1 MRNFAFP
8 NFSSD
13 FQVLEP
19 STKLINMSSPFNP
32 PVVLTGL
39 GVTLD
44 FSCIYTKFECTN
56 VRFVLVE
63 LLESYT
69 TFLVLYYSEPWL
81 LTRMGEI
88 HTDATTFIYS
98 IRCFVLRVWFPWCV
112 TWYLMKLIG
121 HKLNPC
127 PFVPTFHKIS
137 ESFSYKVPIHSCLE
151 NDAMRNSPS
160 VWEVPENTLH
170 DYF

>member
-1 MRNFAFP
+1 
-8 NFSSD
+8 
-13 FQVLEP
+13 
-19 STKLINMSSPFNP
+19 MSSPFNP

-98 IRCFVLRVWFPWCV
+98 IRCFVLRVLFP
-112 TWYLMKLIG
+112 
-121 HKLNPC
+121 
-127 PFVPTFHKIS
+127 
-137 ESFSYKVPIHSCLE
+137 
-151 NDAMRNSPS
+151 
-160 VWEVPENTLH
+160 
-170 DYF
+170 